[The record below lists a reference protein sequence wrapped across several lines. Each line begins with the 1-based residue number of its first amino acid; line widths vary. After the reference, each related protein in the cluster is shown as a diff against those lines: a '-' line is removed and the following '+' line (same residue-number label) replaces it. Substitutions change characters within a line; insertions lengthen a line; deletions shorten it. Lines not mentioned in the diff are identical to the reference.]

1 MILDQV
7 HNMYAINKVQPY
19 LEHLYKAVFST
30 AYYGLLRIGEI
41 ADSEHSIL
49 AKNVHIGINKNKI
62 LLLLE
67 TSKMHCCGD
76 KPQMIKIVGK
86 SQRLKTCKT
95 GVAGGTLYC
104 SFTLI
109 KQYLANRPDSISSE
123 ENFFVFAD
131 RSPIPPNQI
140 RSILHATLTLARLDA
155 QFYCFHAFRA
165 GQIL

>member
-1 MILDQV
+1 
-7 HNMYAINKVQPY
+7 
-19 LEHLYKAVFST
+19 
-30 AYYGLLRIGEI
+30 
-41 ADSEHSIL
+41 
-49 AKNVHIGINKNKI
+49 
-62 LLLLE
+62 
-67 TSKMHCCGD
+67 MHCCGD

-104 SFTLI
+104 PFTLI

-140 RSILHATLTLARLDA
+140 CSILHATLTLARLDA
-155 QFYCFHAFRA
+155 QFYCFHVFRVGRSCDLLDLGVLVEIIKKIGRWRSNA
-165 GQIL
+165 VFNYLRN